1 MKIMIIGHSQ
11 AVLGFSLVG
20 VQGLE
25 ATTTAQADQALE
37 TALATPDI
45 GIILVTEDAANLI
58 GPKMDQLRLRST
70 IPLVVEI
77 PGPTAAQS
85 SRPTLNEVVFRAI
98 GIKI

>member
-25 ATTTAQADQALE
+25 ATTTAQANQALE
-37 TALATPDI
+37 TAFATPDI

-58 GPKMDQLRLRST
+58 GPRMDQLRLRST

-77 PGPTAAQS
+77 PGPGASQS